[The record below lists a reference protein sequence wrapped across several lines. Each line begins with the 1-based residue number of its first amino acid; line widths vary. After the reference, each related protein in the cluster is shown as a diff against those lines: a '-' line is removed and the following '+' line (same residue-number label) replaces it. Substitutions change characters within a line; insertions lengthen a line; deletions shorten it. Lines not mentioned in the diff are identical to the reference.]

1 MIALHLGNGWKI
13 IFVKCSMAAFHNV
26 CICFLFLLQQITT
39 KLMALKKC
47 TFTLLRVLQ
56 FRSLKSVSCGQNQGV
71 SRALLLSAG
80 SRGETVFLTFLPF
93 RPVFLAFLGS
103 WLLSSLKSAIW
114 HLASVV
120 TLLPSVS
127 NLALPPS
134 YKNTTQIIQENLS
147 PDPWLNHIAK
157 SFFKYKVTFTVSRS
171 WNLDIFR
178 AIINQFSSVQSLSRV
193 WLLQRDRYWDYLNY
207 HP

>member
-71 SRALLLSAG
+71 SRAILLSAG

-134 YKNTTQIIQENLS
+134 YKNSYCYIGSIQIIQVNL
-147 PDPWLNHIAK
+147 P
-157 SFFKYKVTFTVSRS
+157 TSRS
-171 WNLDIFR
+171 LMSSHLQSPLCNERYFNIF
-178 AIINQFSSVQSLSRV
+178 SGCK
-193 WLLQRDRYWDYLNY
+193 D
-207 HP
+207 